1 MERKHEITEKQLDF
15 LENFID
21 KKYSSTNEESRI
33 ELIDHL
39 ISDFEA
45 TTENG
50 NLSQYLSNEIEF
62 IRRFM
67 RTRVKLLKAN
77 YDRDVWQEYF
87 TFFTSIKRIPV
98 TLFCFFCIYF
108 LSQNLNDKFSY
119 LGFFFSVMVVY
130 LYTLIA
136 QPSNLPKKI
145 KKLTEIQLLGKGITM
160 GIPYIMCMIVL
171 FSEIRTVLLESRIF
185 FTFYWFFA
193 FSLSVAVIIIMN
205 QKKNIIIRKYKHLLN

>member
-1 MERKHEITEKQLDF
+1 MEKTYKITEKQLDF

-21 KKYSSTNEESRI
+21 KKYPNISDDTRI

-39 ISDFEA
+39 ILDFEA

-67 RTRVKLLKAN
+67 RARVKLLKEN

-87 TFFTSIKRIPV
+87 SFFISIKRIPI

-108 LSQNLNDKFSY
+108 LSQNLNDKFTW

-130 LYTLIA
+130 LYSLIA
-136 QPSNLPKKI
+136 KPSNLP
-145 KKLTEIQLLGKGITM
+145 Q
-160 GIPYIMCMIVL
+160 
-171 FSEIRTVLLESRIF
+171 EIRKLP
-185 FTFYWFFA
+185 
-193 FSLSVAVIIIMN
+193 
-205 QKKNIIIRKYKHLLN
+205 